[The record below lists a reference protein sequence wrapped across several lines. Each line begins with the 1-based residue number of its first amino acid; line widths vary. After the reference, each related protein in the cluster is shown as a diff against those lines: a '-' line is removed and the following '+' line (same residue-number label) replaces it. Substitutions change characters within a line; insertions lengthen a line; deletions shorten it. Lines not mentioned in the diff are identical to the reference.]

1 MTISLFGQILMN
13 NHVQTVVVGPP
24 IGEEHGFGVQI
35 WLLMTPLTQHRIIK
49 ASTGRGIEY

>member
-35 WLLMTPLTQHRIIK
+35 
-49 ASTGRGIEY
+49 